1 MHLEVDLKYKRET
14 MFENRRWLVIPTN
27 LTESINFNQVHQSS
41 IDKLRVSNDGTQTFV
56 KYEVNEVTSSF
67 DTTYFNPQ
75 TEEDETYTTEAGVY
89 GRPTIYSSS
98 YSEYSHTEILNVLT
112 GSNWISEVEGE

>member
-1 MHLEVDLKYKRET
+1 

-41 IDKLRVSNDGTQTFV
+41 IDKLNVSNDGTLTFV
-56 KYEVNEVTSSF
+56 KYEVNVVTSSF
-67 DTTYFNPQ
+67 DTTYTNVE
-75 TEEDETYTTEAGVY
+75 TGKDETYTTEAGVY
-89 GRPTIYSSS
+89 GRPTIYSSD
-98 YSEYSHTEILNVLT
+98 YTEYNHTEILNVLT

>member
-1 MHLEVDLKYKRET
+1 

-41 IDKLRVSNDGTQTFV
+41 IDKLRVSNDGTLTFV

-75 TEEDETYTTEAGVY
+75 TEEEVTYTTDAGVY
-89 GRPTIYSSS
+89 GRPTIYSSD
-98 YSEYSHTEILNVLT
+98 YNEYNHSEILNVLT
-112 GSNWISEVEGE
+112 GSNWISEVDGE

>member
-1 MHLEVDLKYKRET
+1 

-56 KYEVNEVTSSF
+56 KYEVNIVTSSF
-67 DTTYFNPQ
+67 DTTYNNPE

-89 GRPTIYSSS
+89 GRPAIYSSS
-98 YSEYSHTEILNVLT
+98 YSEYNHTEILNVLT
-112 GSNWISEVEGE
+112 GSNWITEVDGE